1 MSKKLY
7 KKTNP
12 NYRPGID
19 PPSYRKDTHLKLG
32 EPNPKDLGT
41 DGYEYEE
48 DILEDSRNFVLLPKR
63 RKNKWQ

>member
-1 MSKKLY
+1 MS